1 MSSIVEKLQR
11 DRNLT
16 NDEFKRLVETD
27 TYDKELFETACRI
40 REQYYSK
47 EVYLRGLIE
56 FSNYCKN
63 NCYYCGI
70 RHDNVSVARYR
81 LDKKEILACCEQGY
95 ELGFRTFVL
104 QSGEDP
110 FYTDEVICEIVG
122 EINKNHPDCAITLSM
137 GEKSYDSYKK
147 YYEAGATR
155 YLLRHEAAN
164 SQYYAKL
171 HPENMK
177 LESRKECLWNLK
189 KIGYQVGC
197 GFMVGAP
204 YQTTEDL
211 IEDLKFLREFK
222 PDMVGIGPYIVH
234 QDTPFHNFSSGSLEL
249 SLRLVAIARI
259 MLPSA
264 LIPATTALGT
274 IDAQGREL
282 GLKAGANVVMP
293 NLTPV
298 RVRKL
303 YSLYDNKI
311 CTGEEA
317 AECRGCLERRVSGI
331 GYEIVVDIGNVK
343 RVDSL

>member
-1 MSSIVEKLQR
+1 MSSIVEKLQKNR
-11 DRNLT
+11 DLT
-16 NDEFKRLVETD
+16 SDEFKLLIETN

-47 EVYLRGLIE
+47 DVYLRGLIE
-56 FSNYCKN
+56 VSNYCKN
-63 NCYYCGI
+63 DCYYCGI
-70 RHDNVSVARYR
+70 RHGNKNVTRYR
-81 LDKKEILACCEQGY
+81 LDKEEILNCCEEGY
-95 ELGFRTFVL
+95 GLGFRTFVL

-110 FYTDEVICEIVG
+110 FYTDELICEIVG
-122 EINKNHPDCAITLSM
+122 EIHTKYPDCAITLSM

-147 YYEAGATR
+147 YHDAGATR

-164 SQYYAKL
+164 PHYYEKI
-171 HPENMK
+171 HPENMN
-177 LESRKECLWNLK
+177 LENRKECLWDLK

-204 YQTTEDL
+204 YQTTDDL
-211 IEDLKFLREFK
+211 IEDLKFLQELK

-234 QDTPFHNFSSGSLEL
+234 KDTPFREFSSGSLEQT
-249 SLRLVAIARI
+249 LRLVAIARI

-264 LIPATTALGT
+264 LMPSTTALGT
-274 IDAQGREL
+274 IHKQGREL

-298 RVRKL
+298 KVRKL

-317 AECRGCLERRVSGI
+317 AECRGCLERRVSGA

-343 RVDSL
+343 QV

>member
-1 MSSIVEKLQR
+1 MCMNSIVEKLQKNR
-11 DRNLT
+11 DLT
-16 NDEFKRLVETD
+16 SDEFKLLIETN

-47 EVYLRGLIE
+47 DVYLRGLIE
-56 FSNYCKN
+56 VSNYCKN
-63 NCYYCGI
+63 DCYYCGI
-70 RHDNVSVARYR
+70 RHGNKNVTRYR
-81 LDKKEILACCEQGY
+81 LDKEEILNCCEEGY
-95 ELGFRTFVL
+95 GLGFRTFVL

-110 FYTDEVICEIVG
+110 FYADELICEIVG
-122 EINKNHPDCAITLSM
+122 EIHTKYPDCAITLSM

-147 YYEAGATR
+147 YHDAGATR

-164 SQYYAKL
+164 PHYYEKM
-171 HPENMK
+171 HPENMN
-177 LESRKECLWNLK
+177 LENRKECLWDLK

-204 YQTTEDL
+204 YQTTDDL
-211 IEDLKFLREFK
+211 IEDLKFLQELK

-234 QDTPFHNFSSGSLEL
+234 KDTPFREFSSGSLEQT
-249 SLRLVAIARI
+249 LRLVAIARI

-264 LIPATTALGT
+264 LIPSTTALGT
-274 IDAQGREL
+274 IHKQGREL

-298 RVRKL
+298 KVRKL

-317 AECRGCLERRVSGI
+317 AECRGCLERRVSGA

-343 RVDSL
+343 QV